1 MGIRKTILNALG
13 PFLKPLAT
21 SYLSKPRN
29 CSYENIR
36 IKVHP
41 GIFHPGLFFST
52 NVLLKFLKK
61 EQLAS
66 QKVLELGAGS
76 GLIAIYCSLR
86 GADVTAS
93 DISDAAI
100 MNIKENASI
109 NNATLTVVKSDLFT
123 SLDPKKFDLII
134 INPPYYP
141 KDAVTEKDLPWFC
154 GKDFEYF
161 KALFKQMSDHQ
172 PMHAKS
178 IMILS
183 EDCDLSNIT
192 RIAKENRFIFE
203 EIHRERK
210 MGELNFIYK
219 IIAPKTKNI

>member
-1 MGIRKTILNALG
+1 VGIRKTILNT
-13 PFLKPLAT
+13 LAPILRRLAMR
-21 SYLSKPRN
+21 YLSKVRMY
-29 CSYENIR
+29 SYQNIR
-36 IKVHP
+36 IKVNP
-41 GIFHPGLFFST
+41 GIFHPGLFLST

-61 EQLAS
+61 EHLES
-66 QKVLELGAGS
+66 QKILELGAGS

-93 DISDAAI
+93 DISNAAI
-100 MNIKENASI
+100 MNIKENAVI
-109 NNATLTVVKSDLFT
+109 NSATFDVVKSDLF
-123 SLDPKKFDLII
+123 SLLDPKKFDLIV

-141 KDAVTEKDLPWFC
+141 KEVTTEKDLPWFC

-161 KALFKQMSDHQ
+161 KALFKQISDHQ
-172 PMHAKS
+172 PMKAKS

-192 RIAKENRFIFE
+192 RIAEENRLSLV

-210 MGELNFIYK
+210 MGEFNFIYE
-219 IIAPKTKNI
+219 IIAC